1 MVEKA
6 SKARAKSRCF
16 WASKYRAEQYWT
28 YPLFLSVM
36 VKASPQELNACVSD
50 MNRWFAEGRLKPQ
63 IGCILP
69 LSQTAE
75 AHRRQ
80 EQNTL
85 QKAGTLAGKI
95 VLKPD

>member
-1 MVEKA
+1 
-6 SKARAKSRCF
+6 
-16 WASKYRAEQYWT
+16 
-28 YPLFLSVM
+28 
-36 VKASPQELNACVSD
+36 

-63 IGCILP
+63 IGCVLP

-75 AHRRQ
+75 AHRLQ

-95 VLKPD
+95 VLKP